1 MRFRFFY
8 PENAPKRYKV
18 HIKYALEIRGESK
31 YKEEMLKLRQQNGET
46 EYEQYQR
53 EVITAVKNIF
63 KQDLD
68 FKEDQEQEEFYEQ
81 SENKGI

>member
-1 MRFRFFY
+1 
-8 PENAPKRYKV
+8 
-18 HIKYALEIRGESK
+18 
-31 YKEEMLKLRQQNGET
+31 MLKLRQKNGET

-81 SENKGI
+81 SENKGT